1 MPPPPALRY
10 GAPQIDMKIGIMGA
24 MQEEVAGL
32 LRYLE
37 EPVRT
42 TCGMRD
48 YHTGRLSGHDAVVV
62 FSRWGK
68 VAAASTAT
76 TLIER
81 HGVDFIV
88 FTGVAG
94 AIDPAL
100 NVGDIVIADA
110 LVQHDLD
117 ASAVPGIRRFEV
129 PLLGVR
135 TFPVDTRVVDRALAS
150 AWHFIREDMAQA
162 VPAETLAAFGIASP
176 RACAGL
182 IASGD
187 QFIASPAK
195 AAALAR
201 ELPGLR
207 CVEMEGA
214 AVAQVAHEHG
224 IPCVVLRTI
233 SDKADHT
240 AGVDFPRFLTGIA
253 SPFTCGVVLRFL
265 REWA

>member
-1 MPPPPALRY
+1 
-10 GAPQIDMKIGIMGA
+10 MKIGIMGA

-32 LRYLE
+32 LRHLE
-37 EPVRT
+37 GPLRETR
-42 TCGMRD
+42 GMRD
-48 YHTGRLSGHDAVVV
+48 YHAGRLGGHDVVVV

-94 AIDPAL
+94 AVDPSL
-100 NVGDIVIADA
+100 NVGDIVIANA

-135 TFPVDTRVVDRALAS
+135 TFPADARAVARALES
-150 AWHFIREDMAQA
+150 ARRFIREDMALA
-162 VPAETLAAFGIASP
+162 VTAETLATFGITSP

-195 AAALAR
+195 AAELAHA
-201 ELPGLR
+201 LPGVR

-240 AGVDFPRFLTGIA
+240 AGVDFPRFLAGIA

-265 REWA
+265 REWT